1 MSLYSIEESGFK
13 TWLVAN
19 MKIWGFI
26 PVLAIW
32 LLAFVI
38 VGRTNSSDAAASF
51 LSVGFIAAIGAAV
64 IFSLARNIQGT
75 LVIYTIMLLIPFLL
89 LFGKIHVID
98 FTTGMKV
105 YMWIGMAA
113 STFVASVIGVYAY
126 QNAYDVLDRL
136 FVLTAS
142 AKDRCT
148 AELSVGYMAFVEALV
163 FTFLGF
169 IMFLP
174 LFL

>member
-32 LLAFVI
+32 FLAFVI
-38 VGRTNSSDAAASF
+38 VGRTNSSDEAASF
-51 LSVGFIAAIGAAV
+51 LSVGFIAAIGTAV

-75 LVIYTIMLLIPFLL
+75 LVIYTTMLLIPFLF

-136 FVLTAS
+136 FVLTSS

-148 AELSVGYMAFVEALV
+148 AEMSVGYMAFVEALV

>member
-1 MSLYSIEESGFK
+1 MALYSIEESGFK
-13 TWLVAN
+13 TWMVAN
-19 MKIWGFI
+19 MKLWGFI

-38 VGRTNSSDAAASF
+38 VGRTNSSDAAVSF
-51 LSVGFIAAIGAAV
+51 LAIGFIAAIGASV

-75 LVIYTIMLLIPFLL
+75 LVIYTCMLLLPFLL
-89 LFGKIHVID
+89 ALGKIHIID

-105 YMWIGMAA
+105 YMWIGMAV
-113 STFVASVIGVYAY
+113 SSFVASVIGVYAY
-126 QNAYDVLDRL
+126 QNAYEILDRL
-136 FVLTAS
+136 FLMTS
-142 AKDRCT
+142 SGKDRYT
-148 AELSVGYMAFVEALV
+148 AELAIGYMAFVEAFL
-163 FTFLGF
+163 FTFLAF